1 MAANR
6 IARPRARRVQQ
17 RAIAERAGVSPS
29 TVSRVLNNLS
39 GISEDV
45 QRRVREAALA
55 LGYVAAAE
63 PTGQIRHIS
72 LLTRLAPHGRT
83 LDPFHS
89 GILSGVE
96 AECRRQGIS
105 LNFTVLE
112 GAADTA
118 ALLDQVRQLEADGML
133 LLSVDDDELVRAALG
148 RELRLVVINADYP
161 ELPVDIIRP
170 DNYHGVRCA
179 IRMLIRRGHRRIA
192 HMTSLHRQT
201 FFRRLEAYRAALAE
215 AGIPFDQG
223 LVIDCSLN
231 PETAYD
237 TFRAR
242 LAEGP
247 LDFSALFA
255 ANDMAAL
262 GVMRA
267 LQEAGLR
274 VPDDISIV
282 GCDDL
287 PMAAFVSPPLTTIR
301 IEREELGA
309 LAVRRL
315 VDRATFPHLTPL
327 RIEMS
332 TRLIERQSVAD
343 V

>member
-1 MAANR
+1 MDANR

-17 RAIAERAGVSPS
+17 REIAERAGVSPS
-29 TVSRVLNNLS
+29 TVSRVLNNRS
-39 GISEDV
+39 GISADV
-45 QRRVREAALA
+45 QRLVRETALD
-55 LGYVAAAE
+55 LGYVPAAE
-63 PTGQIRHIS
+63 PAGQIRRIS

-89 GILSGVE
+89 GILLGIE

-105 LNFTVLE
+105 LNFRVLE
-112 GAADTA
+112 DAADTA
-118 ALLDQVRQLEADGML
+118 VLLDQLRQPEADGVL
-133 LLSVDDDELVRAALG
+133 LLSVDDDALVREALA

-170 DNYHGVRCA
+170 DRYYGVRCA

-192 HMTSLHRQT
+192 HLTSLRCQT
-201 FFRRLEAYRAALAE
+201 FFRHMEAYRAALAE
-215 AGIPFDQG
+215 AAIPFDPR
-223 LVIDCSLN
+223 LMIDCSLN

-237 TFRAR
+237 ACRSL
-242 LAEGP
+242 LAAGP
-247 LDFSALFA
+247 PDFTAIFA
-255 ANDMAAL
+255 ANDLAAL
-262 GVMRA
+262 GVIRA
-267 LQEAGLR
+267 LQEVGLR
-274 VPDDISIV
+274 VPDDVSIV
-282 GCDDL
+282 GCDDI
-287 PMAAFVSPPLTTIR
+287 PIAAFVSPPLTTIR

-315 VDRATFPHLTPL
+315 LDRAAFPHQTPL
-327 RIEMS
+327 LIEMS